1 VTPVTTWTQRIP
13 LQLKLVATVVTLVT
27 VGLVV
32 ISVASAVALRS
43 YLTAELDEQLLETL
57 QRIETEGIPSE
68 TRTRAVLPSEFV
80 LRWSLRDAVVT
91 WHDQRY
97 AADDLPP
104 VPSPTEA
111 AELAGQPHTVA
122 AENEELRWRMVVTS
136 LPNGSTLLLAQDMS
150 AVDSA
155 VGRLIWI
162 EILVGA
168 AVLVVAGVLGTA
180 SVRISLR
187 PLVRIEHTA
196 EAIASGDL
204 ARRVPAPG
212 SAAHTEVGRL
222 ATALNSMLAQIEAA
236 FTDRA
241 TSEERARH
249 SEERMRQFIA
259 NASHEL
265 RTPLT
270 TIRGFAELY
279 RQGAAQDADE
289 TAALLHRIEGEAE
302 RMGLLVEDLLLLAR
316 LDWERPLQETRVG
329 LPAVAADAV
338 EAVRVIDP
346 QRPVTLQVADSA
358 ERMVVDGDEARL
370 RQVAANLLDNA
381 LTHTPPGTPVTVRLW
396 AEPDAAVM
404 EVADEGPGLS
414 AEQAERVFERFYR
427 VDTARGRPTRS
438 QSASAGT
445 GLGLAIVAALV
456 AAHGGTVEAD
466 GAPGRGATFRV
477 RLPLAT
483 ADSDGQ
489 HDAVQAQ

>member
-1 VTPVTTWTQRIP
+1 VTTWTQRIP
-13 LQLKLVATVVTLVT
+13 LRVKLVATVLTLVT

-43 YLTAELDEQLLETL
+43 YLTTEIDQQLVETL

-68 TRTRAVLPSEFV
+68 TRTRAVLPSDFV
-80 LRWSLRDAVVT
+80 LQWRLRDTVVT

-97 AADDLPP
+97 AAEDLP
-104 VPSPTEA
+104 A
-111 AELAGQPHTVA
+111 APPPAQVADIAGQPRTVA
-122 AENEELRWRMVVTS
+122 AANEELRWRMVVTS
-136 LPNGSTLLLAQDMS
+136 LPNGSMLLLAQDMS

-162 EILVGA
+162 EILVGTV
-168 AVLVVAGVLGTA
+168 VLAVAGVLGTA

-187 PLVRIEHTA
+187 PLARIEHTA
-196 EAIASGDL
+196 GAIANGDL
-204 ARRVPAPG
+204 TRRVPAPG

-222 ATALNSMLAQIEAA
+222 ATALNSMLTQIEAA

-249 SEERMRQFIA
+249 SEERMRQFVA

-279 RQGAAQDADE
+279 RQGAAQDPAE
-289 TAALLHRIEGEAE
+289 TAALLRRIESEAE

-316 LDWERPLQETRVG
+316 LDWERPLQEARVE
-329 LPAVAADAV
+329 LPPVAADAV

-358 ERMVVDGDEARL
+358 EGMVVDGDEARL
-370 RQVAANLLDNA
+370 RQILGNLLDNA

-396 AEPDAAVM
+396 AEPGAAVV

-414 AEQAERVFERFYR
+414 AAQAERVFERFYR
-427 VDTARGRPTRS
+427 VDTARGRPSRP
-438 QSASAGT
+438 QSGSAGT

-456 AAHGGTVEAD
+456 AAHGGTVEAE
-466 GAPGRGATFRV
+466 GTAGRGATFRV

-483 ADSDGQ
+483 ADRDGQ
-489 HDAVQAQ
+489 HEAV